1 MKNNIQE
8 EIAEFVE
15 MCEQAYSDGCSEDV
29 VNAWDKVSAVFGT
42 VIPGY
47 FDGMCGPDSPRGDMR
62 LLDLPLITAKLRI
75 FSAKL
80 DYDAAAQ
87 KTEPTIATVA
97 VTTGIDISAPYNTAI
112 ELVVDDEEFTDNE
125 KTVLMDSIK
134 ELKNIA
140 ASCTEKAEKWER
152 IRPFLVWLDDKG
164 VKVASVLLP
173 LIAEAMK

>member
-8 EIAEFVE
+8 QITEFIE

-29 VNAWDKVSAVFGT
+29 VNAWDKVSAVFGKI
-42 VIPGY
+42 IPGY
-47 FDGMCGPDSPRGDMR
+47 FDGMSGPGSPRGDMR

-80 DYDAAAQ
+80 DYDAATQ
-87 KTEPTIATVA
+87 KVEPTIATVA
-97 VTTGIDISAPYNTAI
+97 LTTGIDISAPYNTAI
-112 ELVVDDEEFTDNE
+112 ELVVDDEDFTENE
-125 KTVLMDSIK
+125 KTVLMDNIK
-134 ELKNIA
+134 KLKRIA
-140 ASCTEKAEKWER
+140 VSRTDKAEKWEK

-173 LIAEAMK
+173 LISEAMK